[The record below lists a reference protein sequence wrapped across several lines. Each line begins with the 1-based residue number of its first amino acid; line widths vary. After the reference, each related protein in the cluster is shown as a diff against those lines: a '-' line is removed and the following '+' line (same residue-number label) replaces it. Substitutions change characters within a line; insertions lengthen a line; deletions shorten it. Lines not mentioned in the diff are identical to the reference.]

1 VCVSAL
7 VAGGPVSCAV
17 RRVCRLFLVVASPQG
32 RDETTTGGHVTAG
45 FTATPWAPAASQ
57 DKAAAGSGAC
67 RIGRT

>member
-32 RDETTTGGHVTAG
+32 RDEKTTVGHVTYGRIHGHAV
-45 FTATPWAPAASQ
+45 
-57 DKAAAGSGAC
+57 GSGGLS
-67 RIGRT
+67 R